1 MLLLR
6 GQEGL
11 PASVT
16 VLGMFD
22 GVHRG
27 HQALLMRGRALADAL
42 SVPLAVY
49 TFEPHPLAVLRPG
62 MAPDRLTTL
71 A

>member
-1 MLLLR
+1 MRVLM
-6 GQEGL
+6 EA
-11 PASVT
+11 PHIEASVT

-27 HQALLMRGRALADAL
+27 HQKLLMKGRERAQAMGL
-42 SVPLAVY
+42 PLAVY

-62 MAPDRLTTL
+62 SAPKRLTTP